1 MVELKGQIERITYFN
16 EQNGYCIAR
25 LRAEGRPGLV
35 TIVGSIPGGL
45 SPGEVLKLK
54 GDWQNHPKYG
64 QQFRISFHESVVPAT
79 VAGIER
85 YLSSGMIKGIGPVMA
100 KRLVAKFG
108 TETLDIIEK
117 DIERLHEV
125 NGIAEKRIEMISSAW
140 QSQREIRDVMVFLQG
155 HGVSPAY
162 AVKIYRQY
170 GSEAVSAV
178 RENPYRLAEEVFGI
192 GFITAD
198 KIAEKLGIAKDS
210 VIRARA
216 GIQYM
221 LNQLAD
227 EGHVY
232 YPFEKLVDLC
242 EKALEIDR
250 GMILEGMASAASER
264 RIVVEETDTYGG
276 EDKAVYLVRFHVSE
290 QGIARRLHQLLTHP
304 RQLPLVNKEEV
315 LKSVERQLKIDL
327 SIQQVRAIRDSVES
341 KVLVIT
347 GGPGTGKTTIIKAII
362 AIQHR
367 MGRTVMLA
375 APTGRAAKRMGES
388 TDHEAKTLHR
398 LLEFSPKDGRFK
410 KDEDSPLDADTFVI
424 DEASMVDTTLMYYL
438 LKAIPL
444 EASLI
449 LVGDVDQLPSVGAGS
464 VLKDLID
471 SRVVPVVRLN
481 EIFRQSRE
489 SMIIVNAH
497 RVNGGLM
504 PTTKLDGAH
513 RSDFHF
519 IEMDDPD
526 KTLERIVGLCRE
538 KIPKKFGYRS
548 IEDIQVLTPMH
559 KGTVGAANL
568 NAELQKELNPSTD
581 QISRAGKTF
590 RKGDKVMQ
598 IRNNYDKDV
607 YNGDIGRIVKIDR
620 EEQEVAVNFDGKSV
634 SYDFSELDELVLA
647 YATSVHKAQGSEYPC
662 IVMPVL
668 TQHYILLQRNLL
680 YTGITRGKRL
690 VVLVGSK
697 KALNIAVRNNKP
709 QLRYTL
715 LKERLQQGKTVS
727 IS

>member
-1 MVELKGQIERITYFN
+1 MAELRGQVERITYFN
-16 EQNGYCIAR
+16 EQNGYIIAR
-25 LRAEGRPGLV
+25 LKAEGRPGLV
-35 TIVGSIPGGL
+35 TIVGSIAGGL
-45 SPGEVLKLK
+45 NPGEVLKLK

-64 QQFRISFHESVVPAT
+64 EQFRISSHESVAPAT
-79 VAGIER
+79 AAGIER

-100 KRLVAKFG
+100 KRLVGKFG
-108 TETLDIIEK
+108 TETLEVIEK

-125 NGIAEKRIEMISSAW
+125 DGIAEKRIEMIGNAW
-140 QSQREIRDVMVFLQG
+140 QSQRDIRDVMVFLQG

-170 GSEAVSAV
+170 GNEAVSAV

-192 GFITAD
+192 GFVTAD
-198 KIAEKLGIAKDS
+198 KIAEKLGVAKDS
-210 VIRARA
+210 LIRARA

-232 YPFEKLVDLC
+232 YPFEQLVDAC

-250 GMILEGMASAASER
+250 GMVLEGMASAASDR
-264 RIVVEETDTYGG
+264 RIVVEEADAYGVG
-276 EDKAVYLVRFHVSE
+276 DKAVSLTRLNVSE
-290 QGIARRLHQLLTHP
+290 QGIAKRLNQLLAHP
-304 RQLPLVNKEEV
+304 RQLPLVDKEEI
-315 LKSVERQLKIDL
+315 LKSAEKQLKIGL
-327 SIQQVRAIRDSVES
+327 SAQQVRAIRDSMES
-341 KVLVIT
+341 KVMIIT

-388 TDHEAKTLHR
+388 TGHEAKTLHR
-398 LLEFSPKDGRFK
+398 LLEFSPKDGKFK
-410 KDEDSPLDADTFVI
+410 KDEENPLDADTFII
-424 DEASMVDTTLMYYL
+424 DESSMVDTTLMYYL

-444 EASLI
+444 QSSLI

-464 VLKDLID
+464 ILKDIID

-481 EIFRQSRE
+481 EIFRQSQE

-497 RVNGGLM
+497 RINGGLM
-504 PTTKLDGAH
+504 PTTKTEGTH

-519 IEMDDPD
+519 IEIEDPE
-526 KTLERIVGLCRE
+526 KALERIVELCRE
-538 KIPKKFGYRS
+538 KIPKRFGFRS
-548 IEDIQVLTPMH
+548 VEDIQVLTPMH

-568 NAELQKELNPSTD
+568 NTELQKQLNPSTD
-581 QISRAGKTF
+581 EISRAGKTF
-590 RKGDKVMQ
+590 KKGDKVMQ

-607 YNGDIGRIVKIDR
+607 YNGDIGRIIRIDR
-620 EEQEVAVNFDGKSV
+620 EDQEMAVDFDGKPIN
-634 SYDFSELDELVLA
+634 YDFSELDELVLA

-668 TQHYILLQRNLL
+668 MQHFVLLQRNLL
-680 YTGITRGKRL
+680 YTGITRGKRV

-697 KALNIAVRNNKP
+697 KAIAIAVRNNKP

-715 LKERLQQGKTVS
+715 LRQRLQQGQAVPVL
-727 IS
+727 